1 MAFAFNDYAHV
12 WQAMDG
18 ALGASI
24 REGLDK
30 VGIYAFPKILDSGYR
45 NITTSTRPINSV
57 EDLKGMKMRVPP
69 SPVWVSLFT
78 ALGASPTSITINELY
93 SALQTKIVDGQ
104 ENPLTV
110 IDAGKYY
117 EVQKY
122 CSITEHMWDGLWI
135 IANGKRNKSL
145 APDDM
150 ALITKSFEAATVK
163 QRTETERLNTELE
176 GALKAKGLAFS
187 HPDKKPFREALT
199 KAGFY
204 ADWKQKYG
212 AEAWA
217 TLEKYAGPLV

>member
-1 MAFAFNDYAHV
+1 MSYRRLFYSSWLGIGSSVAITKASRATATRDL
-12 WQAMDG
+12 QALVAKG
-18 ALGASI
+18 AL
-24 REGLDK
+24 
-30 VGIYAFPKILDSGYR
+30 
-45 NITTSTRPINSV
+45 TRTG
-57 EDLKGMKMRVPP
+57 ELRHTRYH
-69 SPVWVSLFT
+69 L
-78 ALGASPTSITINELY
+78 NELY

-135 IANGKRNKSL
+135 IANGKRIKSL

-150 ALITKSFEAATVK
+150 ALITKSFEAATAK